1 MTHCAKSAL
10 ARNKRRVVGWV
21 VGGRGGGGLV
31 GAAGC
36 ETERDQLGAAEVGSA
51 CGLAPFG
58 KPLCDLDEPLVLFGL
73 EGFGVDEVGGL
84 RGAFC
89 GVEPCAEWLKD
100 LGERGSHRW

>member
-1 MTHCAKSAL
+1 MGGVAL
-10 ARNKRRVVGWV
+10 LERRVA
-21 VGGRGGGGLV
+21 RPR
-31 GAAGC
+31 
-36 ETERDQLGAAEVGSA
+36 EIQLGAAEVGSA

-89 GVEPCAEWLKD
+89 GVEPCAELLKD
-100 LGERGSHRW
+100 LGERILRW